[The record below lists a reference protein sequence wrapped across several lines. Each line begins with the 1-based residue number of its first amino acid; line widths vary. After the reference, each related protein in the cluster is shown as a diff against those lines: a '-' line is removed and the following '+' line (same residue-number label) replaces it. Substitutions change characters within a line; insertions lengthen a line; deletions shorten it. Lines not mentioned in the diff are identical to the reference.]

1 MASESLLT
9 KIMTV
14 ITSDVN
20 NFVTAKISRDRE
32 TNQISM
38 SLVDNG
44 VDVKAL
50 NYPGVW
56 SRDLFRNSGL
66 FEYTEAGKLKSNP
79 QARQKLLEIINRYGA
94 LRNAFLNNNGLF
106 TYNGQQYDLH

>member
-1 MASESLLT
+1 MASEALLT

-32 TNQISM
+32 TNQTSM

-50 NYPGVW
+50 NYPRVW
-56 SRDLFRNSGL
+56 S
-66 FEYTEAGKLKSNP
+66 
-79 QARQKLLEIINRYGA
+79 
-94 LRNAFLNNNGLF
+94 
-106 TYNGQQYDLH
+106 

>member
-1 MASESLLT
+1 MSKVAQLAKQGDPFYQAILTKLDEEISVKSQSQDPKIAMASEALLT

-32 TNQISM
+32 TNQTSM

-50 NYPGVW
+50 NYPRVW
-56 SRDLFRNSGL
+56 S
-66 FEYTEAGKLKSNP
+66 
-79 QARQKLLEIINRYGA
+79 
-94 LRNAFLNNNGLF
+94 
-106 TYNGQQYDLH
+106 